1 MTMQPIDF
9 LSRLVGILAFFGVI
23 IAGYTRL
30 VTKIKELEFKVDNMQ
45 RQIDAAGND
54 AEKKEDRIMNKLDE
68 MSKDINQIKIDL
80 RDKQDRN

>member
-1 MTMQPIDF
+1 MQPIDF

-45 RQIDAAGND
+45 RQIDTAGND

>member
-1 MTMQPIDF
+1 LTMQPIDF

>member
-1 MTMQPIDF
+1 MQPIDF